1 MKQTIRLSNSR
12 TGWLAEHLD
21 ARGKPDEN
29 IISLFGTNILPTPFT
44 HLAGWKVIFSE
55 ISRLNPEKNVVVI
68 S

>member
-1 MKQTIRLSNSR
+1 METIRLTNSK

-21 ARGKPDEN
+21 AQGLPDEG
-29 IISLFGTNILPTPFT
+29 IIALFGTNILPTPFT
-44 HLAGWKVIFSE
+44 HLAGWKVVFSE